1 MAVIATKQDINRGMK
16 VLLRRDPRLVPVARL
31 AGEVPLRLSSPDF
44 AGLAGIV
51 VAQQVSKASA
61 EAIYRRLCAAF
72 DCLDAQSVLAAD
84 ADTLMRTGLSRPKL
98 ATLRAVAEAVDQ
110 GTLDF
115 GTLGQM
121 PPDDAIRTM
130 TQVRGI
136 GPWTAEVYLLFCIGH
151 SDIFPAGDL
160 ALQEAARL
168 AFGLDQ
174 RPRETE
180 LRAIAAHW
188 SPWRGVASRLFWA
201 YYGALRSGSDGA
213 PA

>member
-1 MAVIATKQDINRGMK
+1 MAVIATKHDIDRGMK
-16 VLLRRDPRLVPVARL
+16 ALLRRDPRLVAVAKL

-61 EAIYRRLCAAF
+61 EAIYGRLCASF

-84 ADTLMRTGLSRPKL
+84 ADTLMRAGLSRPKL

-115 GTLGQM
+115 GALGQM
-121 PPDDAIRTM
+121 PPDEAIRTM

-168 AFGLDQ
+168 ALGLEQ
-174 RPRETE
+174 RPREPE
-180 LRAIAAHW
+180 LRAIAAQW

-201 YYGALRSGSDGA
+201 YYGAIREGRDGA